1 MKLPSS
7 ADSTVYFPA
16 TMPNKATS
24 VSVGT
29 TTTTAFVLTAL
40 IQIVAAIVTGG
51 SMELMWSMVNTL
63 QIIYYIGL
71 MSLLYPA
78 HVNVFFDYL
87 AIAVGNNAIL
97 SYITTLIFGS
107 RINQNNPT
115 SSRFEALGMQNNSFI
130 GNASDKLPIL
140 FGILVYFIVIVILM
154 QFKCLTNRNN
164 FVSRQ
169 LKRLDRGL
177 RYNFII

>member
-78 HVNVFFDYL
+78 HVNVFFGYL
-87 AIAVGNNAIL
+87 ALANANNVLL
-97 SYITTLIFGS
+97 SYITSSIFGNS
-107 RINQNNPT
+107 INVWNPT
-115 SSRFEALGMQNNSFI
+115 SPWFEFLGMQNNSFI
-130 GNASDKLPIL
+130 GNASDKLPLIV
-140 FGILVYFIVIVILM
+140 GILIYFIIILILY
-154 QFKCLTNRNN
+154 FLTLKIKRNN
-164 FVSRQ
+164 F
-169 LKRLDRGL
+169 LTW
-177 RYNFII
+177 